1 MAVKIT
7 WHGHATFSLDIEGV
21 RLVVDPFLHPHNP
34 AATVTAEQLAA
45 DFILVTHGHIDHIAD
60 VLPLARHTGAAVIS
74 NVEIAHWLKKQGLP
88 STHGMNLGG
97 GHTFSFGRLRL
108 TIAHHSS
115 ELPDGSYGG
124 SPVGFLINCNDGH
137 DLYIAGDTAL
147 TYDMKLI
154 GDAGGVDLAIL
165 PIGDY
170 YTMGPQE
177 AAVAAQWV
185 KAKQVIPCHYNTFPM
200 IQVDAAAFARR
211 LQQEAEIDCTLL
223 APGEL
228 TAL

>member
-7 WHGHATFSLDIEGV
+7 WHGHATFSLDIEGG

-223 APGEL
+223 APGES

>member
-1 MAVKIT
+1 MTVKIT
-7 WHGHATFSLDIEGV
+7 WHGHATFSLDVEGF

-34 AATVTAEQLAA
+34 AATVTAEELAA
-45 DFILVTHGHIDHIAD
+45 DFILVTHGHTDHIAD
-60 VLPLARHTGAAVIS
+60 GVALARQTGAAVIS
-74 NVEIAHWLKKQGLP
+74 NVEIARWFKQQGIHP
-88 STHGMNLGG
+88 TYGMNLGG
-97 GHTFSFGRLRL
+97 GHTFAFGRLRL

-147 TYDMKLI
+147 TYDMKQI
-154 GDAGGVDLAIL
+154 GDGGGVDLAIL

-170 YTMGPQE
+170 YTMGPEE
-177 AAVAAQWV
+177 ATVAAQWV

-223 APGEL
+223 APGESTTL
-228 TAL
+228 